1 MLIFLLKTILPRN
14 MKVIFKWLLLIGTV
28 CYFIYLVDLIQR
40 QPSAFFIFDQHQSQQ
55 QQKYG
60 QNDITQT
67 VVTIDREL
75 FDYLVVHLHDTE
87 YDGVDN
93 YIRFMTVFKGLKPL
107 PGIESLVP
115 GMGPVVN
122 DMSQFQHYPI
132 NLVPCPSSS
141 SNSSNQSRSLF
152 IGVISGPGNF
162 ERRAT
167 IRRTWHVHLN
177 KNQQN
182 KKSNKNALLDLLRFA
197 FVIGQTNDSVVQQ
210 QVKDESEKYGDILQ
224 INMMDKYV
232 DLSVKLTGLFHW
244 LDTFCSRVD
253 YVLKVDDDVYV
264 NVHNLATVLHSL
276 NVSEPSVY
284 GRQCGGNIPDRS
296 ASKWKTGFEHWPWQR
311 FPIYFQGA
319 GVIIAGSAVRP
330 ILSAMQVTPY
340 FIWED
345 MYLIGLCAVKAKIQL
360 RTSDRIFVDMPD
372 NPVDPCFIGDNVMWT
387 TDSAD
392 VMNAS
397 HFASHNQFYDNKL
410 QPSANVQQCNSST
423 QPAVEFPFGYA
434 QQN

>member
-1 MLIFLLKTILPRN
+1 VKLSSI
-14 MKVIFKWLLLIGTV
+14 
-28 CYFIYLVDLIQR
+28 
-40 QPSAFFIFDQHQSQQ
+40 H
-55 QQKYG
+55 QKYM
-60 QNDITQT
+60 T
-67 VVTIDREL
+67 VGSSFSSTSTKIIDQQL
-75 FDYLVVHLHDTE
+75 FDYFVVHLHNAE

-93 YIRFMTVFKGLKPL
+93 YIRFMTVFKGLKPM
-107 PGIESLVP
+107 PGIRSLVP

-122 DMSQFQHYPI
+122 DMSQFQYYPI
-132 NLVPCPSSS
+132 NLVPCPSAS
-141 SNSSNQSRSLF
+141 SNSSNKSRSLF

-296 ASKWKTGFEHWPWQR
+296 ASIIMIPCSVLDL
-311 FPIYFQGA
+311 IY
-319 GVIIAGSAVRP
+319 II
-330 ILSAMQVTPY
+330 
-340 FIWED
+340 
-345 MYLIGLCAVKAKIQL
+345 
-360 RTSDRIFVDMPD
+360 
-372 NPVDPCFIGDNVMWT
+372 
-387 TDSAD
+387 
-392 VMNAS
+392 
-397 HFASHNQFYDNKL
+397 
-410 QPSANVQQCNSST
+410 
-423 QPAVEFPFGYA
+423 
-434 QQN
+434 